1 METACVID
9 CRLVAPERPGRSG
22 GLRPG
27 RDVLEDAVVGA
38 ADDPVEAG
46 EWTEAMARALEGIG
60 AGVES
65 ERAGEIFFG
74 VGGLRGLY
82 GGEVAGVTA
91 AARRAV
97 EGAVGIQETSRD
109 GTRGP
114 GASRDGGSESG
125 APVLIGV
132 APTRTAARA
141 AAERGELVVTEARLA
156 NFLAPLPTAVLVAR
170 LGPREREAEELV
182 ASLERLGIG
191 TLGALARL
199 FPDQVADRFGA
210 LGLRAL
216 RLARGEEEALRPR
229 VPHEE
234 LVEEIEL
241 PEGVAG
247 SQLDR
252 ALELLVDRLLA
263 APGRK
268 GRTLLG
274 VRLGARLCGGGSWS
288 VDQGLGRP
296 SAAAGVLRRLLVP
309 RLEGLPGPAAA
320 LRLRALGFGPA
331 AADQLVMEV
340 GGSEPRRRRLG
351 AAVREVR
358 AAQGSDALL
367 RVLPVDSG
375 SRVPERRDLLT
386 PFPEI

>member
-1 METACVID
+1 MELACVIT
-9 CRLVAPERPGRSG
+9 CGLAAPERPGRSG

-27 RDVLEDAVVGA
+27 RKALA
-38 ADDPVEAG
+38 DPVAAAEL
-46 EWTEAMARALEGIG
+46 TDAMARALEGVG
-60 AGVES
+60 AAVET
-65 ERAGEIFFG
+65 ERAGEAFFT

-82 GGEVAGVTA
+82 GGEVAGVMA
-91 AARRAV
+91 VARRAV
-97 EGAVGIQETSRD
+97 GV
-109 GTRGP
+109 
-114 GASRDGGSESG
+114 
-125 APVLIGV
+125 PVLIGV
-132 APTRTAARA
+132 APTRTAACA
-141 AAERGELVVTEARLA
+141 AACRGELVVPAGRLGR
-156 NFLAPLPTAVLVAR
+156 FLAPLPTVVLLDR
-170 LGPREREAEELV
+170 LGGTEREAEELV
-182 ASLERLGIG
+182 ASLGRLGIE
-191 TLGALARL
+191 TLGALRRL
-199 FPDQVADRFGA
+199 TADQVADRFGP
-210 LGLRAL
+210 LGLRAW
-216 RLARGEEEALRPR
+216 RIARGEEEPLRPR

-263 APGRK
+263 APARK

-296 SAAAGVLRRLLVP
+296 SAVAQVLRRLLVP
-309 RLEGLPGPAAA
+309 RLQDLPGPAEA
-320 LRLRALGFGPA
+320 LRLRALGFGPP

-358 AAQGSDALL
+358 AAQGADALL
-367 RVLPVDSG
+367 RVLPVDAT
-375 SRVPERRDLLT
+375 SRVPERRHLLT
-386 PFPEI
+386 PFPEL

>member
-1 METACVID
+1 D
-9 CRLVAPERPGRSG
+9 RL
-22 GLRPG
+22 
-27 RDVLEDAVVGA
+27 
-38 ADDPVEAG
+38 G
-46 EWTEAMARALEGIG
+46 EPR
-60 AGVES
+60 
-65 ERAGEIFFG
+65 RAGEE
-74 VGGLRGLY
+74 L
-82 GGEVAGVTA
+82 VTA
-91 AARRAV
+91 
-97 EGAVGIQETSRD
+97 
-109 GTRGP
+109 
-114 GASRDGGSESG
+114 
-125 APVLIGV
+125 
-132 APTRTAARA
+132 
-141 AAERGELVVTEARLA
+141 
-156 NFLAPLPTAVLVAR
+156 
-170 LGPREREAEELV
+170 
-182 ASLERLGIG
+182 LERLGID
-191 TLGALARL
+191 TLGALRRL
-199 FPDQVADRFGA
+199 SLDQIADRFGP

-216 RLARGEEEALRPR
+216 RIARGEEDPLSPR
-229 VPHEE
+229 VPRED

-309 RLEGLPGPAAA
+309 RLEGLPGPAEA
-320 LRLRALGFGPA
+320 LQLRALAFGPP

-358 AAQGSDALL
+358 AAQGADALL
-367 RVLPVDSG
+367 RVLPVDAT

-386 PFPEI
+386 PFPEL

>member
-1 METACVID
+1 M
-9 CRLVAPERPGRSG
+9 P
-22 GLRPG
+22 
-27 RDVLEDAVVGA
+27 
-38 ADDPVEAG
+38 DPVAAAEL
-46 EWTEAMARALEGIG
+46 TEAMARRLEGIG
-60 AGVES
+60 AAVET
-65 ERAGEIFFG
+65 ERAGEIFFA

-91 AARRAV
+91 VAR
-97 EGAVGIQETSRD
+97 GAVGT
-109 GTRGP
+109 
-114 GASRDGGSESG
+114 
-125 APVLIGV
+125 PVLIGV

-141 AAERGELVVTEARLA
+141 AAERGEVVVTPERLA
-156 NFLAPLPTAVLVAR
+156 HFLAPLPTAVLPDR
-170 LGPREREAEELV
+170 LGEPRRGAEELV

-191 TLGALARL
+191 ALGALRKLSA
-199 FPDQVADRFGA
+199 DQMADRFGP

-216 RLARGEEEALRPR
+216 RIAGGEEEPLRPR
-229 VPHEE
+229 VPHED

-263 APGRK
+263 APARK
-268 GRTLLG
+268 GRTLLA

-288 VDQGLGRP
+288 IDQGLGRP
-296 SAAAGVLRRLLVP
+296 SAAAGILRRLLVP
-309 RLEGLPGPAAA
+309 RLEGLPGPAEA
-320 LRLRALGFGPA
+320 LRLRALGFGPP

-358 AAQGSDALL
+358 AAQGADALL
-367 RVLPVDSG
+367 RVLPVDAA
-375 SRVPERRDLLT
+375 SRVPERWGLLT
-386 PFPEI
+386 PFPEV

>member
-1 METACVID
+1 MEIACVID
-9 CRLVAPERPGRSG
+9 RRLAAPERPGHSG

-27 RDVLEDAVVGA
+27 RQLLDDAVA
-38 ADDPVEAG
+38 DPVAAAEL
-46 EWTEAMARALEGIG
+46 TEAMARALEGVG
-60 AGVES
+60 AAVET
-65 ERAGEIFFG
+65 ERAGEIFFA
-74 VGGLRGLY
+74 VGGLRALY
-82 GGEVAGVTA
+82 GGDVAGVVTVAEAAVGTVRGRTRRALGGA
-91 AARRAV
+91 AA
-97 EGAVGIQETSRD
+97 G
-109 GTRGP
+109 
-114 GASRDGGSESG
+114 
-125 APVLIGV
+125 LIGV
-132 APTRTAARA
+132 GPTRTAARA
-141 AAERGELVVTEARLA
+141 AAERGLPPVTPARLA
-156 NFLAPLPTAVLVAR
+156 GFLGSLPTAVLIER
-170 LGPREREAEELV
+170 IGGTEREAEALV
-182 ASLERLGIG
+182 EALGRLGIE
-191 TLGALARL
+191 TLGALRKLTA
-199 FPDQVADRFGA
+199 DQVADRFGPR
-210 LGLRAL
+210 GLRAWGV
-216 RLARGEEEALRPR
+216 ARGEEGPLRPR

-252 ALELLVDRLLA
+252 ALQLLIDRLLA
-263 APGRK
+263 APARK

-296 SAAAGVLRRLLVP
+296 SAAAAVLRRLLVP
-309 RLEGLPGPAAA
+309 QLEDLPGPAEA

-358 AAQGSDALL
+358 AAQGADALL
-367 RVLPVDSG
+367 RVLPVDAA

-386 PFPEI
+386 PFPEL

>member
-1 METACVID
+1 MEIACVID
-9 CRLVAPERPGRSG
+9 RRLAAPRRPGHSG

-27 RDVLEDAVVGA
+27 RQLF
-38 ADDPVEAG
+38 DDPGAG
-46 EWTEAMARALEGIG
+46 GADPVAAAELTEAMARALESVG
-60 AGVES
+60 AAVET
-65 ERAGEIFFG
+65 ERAGEIFFA

-82 GGEVAGVTA
+82 GGDVAGVVAVVEGVLGTVHGA
-91 AARRAV
+91 TRVGGGTGAARA
-97 EGAVGIQETSRD
+97 GG
-109 GTRGP
+109 
-114 GASRDGGSESG
+114 GAS
-125 APVLIGV
+125 AAIGV
-132 APTRTAARA
+132 AATRTAARA
-141 AAERGELVVTEARLA
+141 AAERGLPPVTPPRLA
-156 NFLAPLPTAVLVAR
+156 GFLGSLPTAVLIDR
-170 LGPREREAEELV
+170 LGPKEREAEALV
-182 ASLERLGIG
+182 EALGRLGIE
-191 TLGALARL
+191 TLGALRKLTA
-199 FPDQVADRFGA
+199 DQVADRFGPR
-210 LGLRAL
+210 GLRAW
-216 RLARGEEEALRPR
+216 RIARGEEEPLRPR

-263 APGRK
+263 APARK

-296 SAAAGVLRRLLVP
+296 SAAAAVLRRLLVP
-309 RLEGLPGPAAA
+309 RLESLLGPAEA

-358 AAQGSDALL
+358 AAQGTDALL
-367 RVLPVDSG
+367 RVLPVDTA

-386 PFPEI
+386 PFPEL

>member
-1 METACVID
+1 MFGMEIACVID
-9 CRLVAPERPGRSG
+9 CRLATPERPGHSG

-27 RDVLEDAVVGA
+27 RESFSDSVAEPLA
-38 ADDPVEAG
+38 DPVAAAEL
-46 EWTEAMARALEGIG
+46 TEATARALEGMG
-60 AGVES
+60 AAVET
-65 ERAGEIFFG
+65 ERAGEIFFAL
-74 VGGLRGLY
+74 GGLRGLY
-82 GGEVAGVTA
+82 GGEVAGVVAAAQAAVGAVRGAGEDAPRARSTA
-91 AARRAV
+91 A
-97 EGAVGIQETSRD
+97 
-109 GTRGP
+109 
-114 GASRDGGSESG
+114 
-125 APVLIGV
+125 LIGV

-141 AAERGELVVTEARLA
+141 AAERGLPAVTPARLA
-156 NFLAPLPTAVLVAR
+156 GFLGSLPTAVLLDR
-170 LGPREREAEELV
+170 LDEPRGATELV

-191 TLGALARL
+191 TLGALRRL
-199 FPDQVADRFGA
+199 TLDQVADRFGP

-216 RLARGEEEALRPR
+216 RIARGEEEPLRPR
-229 VPHEE
+229 VPHED

-263 APGRK
+263 APARK

-296 SAAAGVLRRLLVP
+296 TAAASSLRRLLVP
-309 RLEGLPGPAAA
+309 RLEGLPGPAEA
-320 LRLRALGFGPA
+320 LRLRALGFGPP

-358 AAQGSDALL
+358 AAQGTDALL
-367 RVLPVDSG
+367 RVLPVDTA

-386 PFPEI
+386 PFPEL

>member
-1 METACVID
+1 MEIACVID
-9 CRLVAPERPGRSG
+9 RRLAAPQRPGHSG

-27 RDVLEDAVVGA
+27 RQLF
-38 ADDPVEAG
+38 DDPGAG
-46 EWTEAMARALEGIG
+46 GTDPVAAAELTEAMARALESVG
-60 AGVES
+60 AAVET
-65 ERAGEIFFG
+65 ERAGEIFFA

-82 GGEVAGVTA
+82 GGDVAGVVAVAEGVLGTVGGA
-91 AARRAV
+91 AAA
-97 EGAVGIQETSRD
+97 
-109 GTRGP
+109 
-114 GASRDGGSESG
+114 
-125 APVLIGV
+125 IGV
-132 APTRTAARA
+132 AATRTAARA
-141 AAERGELVVTEARLA
+141 AAERGLPPVTPPRLA
-156 NFLAPLPTAVLVAR
+156 GFLGSLPTAVLIDR
-170 LGPREREAEELV
+170 LGPKEREAEALV
-182 ASLERLGIG
+182 EALGKLGIE
-191 TLGALARL
+191 TLGALRKLTA
-199 FPDQVADRFGA
+199 DQVADRFGPR
-210 LGLRAL
+210 GLRAW
-216 RLARGEEEALRPR
+216 RIARGEEGPLRPR

-263 APGRK
+263 APARK

-309 RLEGLPGPAAA
+309 RLEALPGPAEA

-358 AAQGSDALL
+358 AAQGTDALL
-367 RVLPVDSG
+367 RVLPVDTA

-386 PFPEI
+386 PFPEL

>member
-1 METACVID
+1 MVDRA
-9 CRLVAPERPGRSG
+9 G
-22 GLRPG
+22 
-27 RDVLEDAVVGA
+27 
-38 ADDPVEAG
+38 DPVAAAEL
-46 EWTEAMARALEGIG
+46 TEAVARALEGIG
-60 AGVES
+60 AGVET
-65 ERAGEIFFG
+65 ERAGEVFFA

-82 GGEVAGVTA
+82 GGRVDGVTA
-91 AARRAV
+91 AARRA
-97 EGAVGIQETSRD
+97 I
-109 GTRGP
+109 
-114 GASRDGGSESG
+114 G

-141 AAERGELVVTEARLA
+141 AAAGGEAMVTAARLGH
-156 NFLAPLPTAVLVAR
+156 FLAPLPAAVLVDR
-170 LGPREREAEELV
+170 LGEPRAAAELV

-191 TLGALARL
+191 TLGELRRL
-199 FPDQVADRFGA
+199 TPDQVADRFGA

-216 RLARGEEEALRPR
+216 RIARGEEEPLRPR

-252 ALELLVDRLLA
+252 TLGLLVDRLLA
-263 APGRK
+263 APARK

-288 VDQGLGRP
+288 VEQGLGRP
-296 SAAAGVLRRLLVP
+296 TAAAASLRRLLVP
-309 RLEGLPGPAAA
+309 RLEGLPGPAEA

-351 AAVREVR
+351 EAVREVR
-358 AAQGSDALL
+358 ATQGPGALL
-367 RVLPVDSG
+367 RVLPADVT
-375 SRVPERRDLLT
+375 SRVPERRFFLT
-386 PFPEI
+386 PFPEP

>member
-1 METACVID
+1 V
-9 CRLVAPERPGRSG
+9 LV
-22 GLRPG
+22 
-27 RDVLEDAVVGA
+27 
-38 ADDPVEAG
+38 DDPGLDPGTDPVAAAEL
-46 EWTEAMARALEGIG
+46 TEAMARALEGIG
-60 AGVES
+60 AGVET
-65 ERAGEIFFG
+65 ERSGEIFFA

-91 AARRAV
+91 VAR
-97 EGAVGIQETSRD
+97 GAV
-109 GTRGP
+109 
-114 GASRDGGSESG
+114 G

-141 AAERGELVVTEARLA
+141 AAERGEVVVTPERLA
-156 NFLAPLPTAVLVAR
+156 HFLAPLPTAVLPDR
-170 LGPREREAEELV
+170 LGEPRRAAEELV

-191 TLGALARL
+191 TLGALRRL
-199 FPDQVADRFGA
+199 SPDQMADRFGP

-216 RLARGEEEALRPR
+216 RIAHGEAESLRPR
-229 VPHEE
+229 VPHED

-263 APGRK
+263 APARK
-268 GRTLLG
+268 GRTLLA

-288 VDQGLGRP
+288 IDQGLGRP
-296 SAAAGVLRRLLVP
+296 SAAAGILRRLLVP
-309 RLEGLPGPAAA
+309 RLEGLPGPAEA
-320 LRLRALGFGPA
+320 LRLRALGFGPP

-358 AAQGSDALL
+358 AAQGADALL
-367 RVLPVDSG
+367 RVLPVDAA
-375 SRVPERRDLLT
+375 SRVPERWGLLT
-386 PFPEI
+386 PFPEV

>member
-1 METACVID
+1 MEIACVID
-9 CRLVAPERPGRSG
+9 RRLAAPERPGHSG

-27 RDVLEDAVVGA
+27 RPPSSDVGS
-38 ADDPVEAG
+38 DPVAAAEL
-46 EWTEAMARALEGIG
+46 TEAMARALESIG
-60 AGVES
+60 AAVET
-65 ERAGEIFFG
+65 ERAGEIFFA

-82 GGEVAGVTA
+82 GGDVAGVV
-91 AARRAV
+91 AV
-97 EGAVGIQETSRD
+97 AEGVL
-109 GTRGP
+109 GTVRGGP
-114 GASRDGGSESG
+114 
-125 APVLIGV
+125 IGV

-141 AAERGELVVTEARLA
+141 AAERGLPPVTPPRLA
-156 NFLAPLPTAVLVAR
+156 GFLGSLPTAVLIGR
-170 LGPREREAEELV
+170 LGPKEREAEALV
-182 ASLERLGIG
+182 EALGRLGIE
-191 TLGALARL
+191 TLGALRGLTA
-199 FPDQVADRFGA
+199 DQVADRFGPR
-210 LGLRAL
+210 GLHAWRI
-216 RLARGEEEALRPR
+216 ARGEEGPLRPR

-263 APGRK
+263 APARK

-309 RLEGLPGPAAA
+309 RLEALPGPAEA

-358 AAQGSDALL
+358 AAQGTDALL
-367 RVLPVDSG
+367 RVLPVDTA

-386 PFPEI
+386 PFPEL